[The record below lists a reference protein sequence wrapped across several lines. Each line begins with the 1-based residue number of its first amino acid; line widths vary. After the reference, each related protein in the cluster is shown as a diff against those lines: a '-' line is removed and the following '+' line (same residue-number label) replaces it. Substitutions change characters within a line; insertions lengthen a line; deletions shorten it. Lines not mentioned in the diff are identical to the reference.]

1 MTVYVDDANIPAT
14 VANGRARHT
23 SRWCHLFSDTSD
35 AELHEFAARIGL
47 KRAWFQKP
55 DSPLQTHRH
64 YDLTAGKRRQAVA
77 AGAVEDHLVGGW
89 PDDGGR
95 SRPAQRRGTGRL
107 TVRGW
112 CRRRRTPGCAPPP

>member
-77 AGAVEDHLVGGW
+77 AGAVEITWLEAGQMMVAEVDRLNAGE
-89 PDDGGR
+89 PDG
-95 SRPAQRRGTGRL
+95 
-107 TVRGW
+107 
-112 CRRRRTPGCAPPP
+112 